1 MKVKCIDAED
11 SLGELEE
18 GIIYT
23 VTEESDSSFML
34 EGGYPRWSKSRF
46 SVVPEVNLP
55 PMTGEYK
62 EAVQRMLNNFNANP
76 TTYKDFLASMPKDS
90 LASVLICS
98 DGVINIYAYDLEFV
112 CTTEERAEEVYAS
125 LITLFKEDV

>member
-46 SVVPEVNLP
+46 EVVPEVNLP

-62 EAVQRMLNNFNANP
+62 EAVQRMLDNFNTKP
-76 TTYKDFLASMPKDS
+76 ITYKDFLASMPKS
-90 LASVLICS
+90 ASAYVTMYG
-98 DGVINIYAYDLEFV
+98 DGEVIANVYGFEFV
-112 CTTEERAEEVYAS
+112 CKTEERAEEVYTA

>member
-11 SLGELEE
+11 SLGVLEE
-18 GIIYT
+18 GIVYN

-46 SVVPEVNLP
+46 EVVPEANLP
-55 PMTGEYK
+55 PITGEYK
-62 EAVQRMLNNFNANP
+62 EAVQRMLDNFNTKP
-76 TTYKDFLASMPKDS
+76 ITYKDFLASMPKS
-90 LASVLICS
+90 S
-98 DGVINIYAYDLEFV
+98 DACVEFGLYSSKVFVYGLEFN
-112 CTTEERAEEVYAS
+112 CTTEERAEEVYAA